1 MSSKDKI
8 LVKGQLPLHGD
19 LCVDGNKNAALPLIA
34 ASVLCE
40 GKVVLKRIPLIGDVK
55 TLCEILVDMKADIS
69 TSEPETIIID
79 SSNLDPT
86 RLNSNAWE
94 EIRAAVLLVGPILNR
109 FGKFEF
115 PAPGGDGVGR
125 RRLDSHLL
133 AFKEM
138 GATIWVNEKGLF
150 VVEAPPTGLRLSDV
164 WLDET
169 SVTATENILTTAASL
184 PGTTVLYNAACEPH
198 VQDLANFLVQCGAM
212 IEGIGTNRLTIHGTR
227 QLKSVKEFHIGPDFV
242 QTGAFI
248 GIGLCTGSELRIR
261 NAGIQH
267 MRPIQIGLAKFG
279 AAIQIQGDDIIVPAK
294 QDLRIVEDTRQ
305 AIAKLDTHPWPG
317 FPSDMSSTAVVL
329 ATQTEG
335 AILIHEKMYESRL
348 FFIDKLVRMGARI
361 SLCDPHRA
369 IVVGK
374 TQLLGAK
381 LESLDIRAGIA
392 LITAGLCAK
401 GETTIANA
409 KQVDRGFYRIEE
421 RLRNIGAY
429 VERI

>member
-1 MSSKDKI
+1 M
-8 LVKGQLPLHGD
+8 
-19 LCVDGNKNAALPLIA
+19 
-34 ASVLCE
+34 
-40 GKVVLKRIPLIGDVK
+40 
-55 TLCEILVDMKADIS
+55 CEILADMKADIS
-69 TSEPETIIID
+69 TPEPETLIID
-79 SSNLDPT
+79 TSNLDPT

-94 EIRAAVLLVGPILNR
+94 EIRAAVLLIGPILNR
-109 FGKFEF
+109 FGEFKF

-133 AFKEM
+133 AFQEM
-138 GATIWVNEKGLF
+138 GAAIWVNEKGFF
-150 VVEAPPTGLRLSDV
+150 VVESPLGGLKPSNV

-169 SVTATENILTTAASL
+169 SVTATENILITSASL

-198 VQDLANFLVQCGAM
+198 VQDLANFLVQCGAVV
-212 IEGIGTNRLTIHGTR
+212 EGIGTNRLIIHGKK
-227 QLKSVKEFHIGPDFV
+227 QLKSVEEFHIGPDFI

-248 GIGLCTGSELRIR
+248 GIALCTGSELRICR
-261 NAGIQH
+261 AGVQH

-279 AAIQIQGDDIIVPAK
+279 ATIQIQDDDIIVPAK
-294 QDLRIVEDTRQ
+294 QELRIVEDTRQ

-401 GETTIANA
+401 GETIIANA
-409 KQVDRGFYRIEE
+409 KQVDRGFYQIEE
-421 RLRNIGAY
+421 KLRNIGAH